1 MENLSKSNTEKLVLE
16 SLYKLE
22 RKLDKTILSLKL
34 ERETHVPDLMT
45 RIRILPTVAVV
56 GQQAKVR
63 RFFDGDAQ
71 LFISVKYM
79 PNSTDIM
86 KSVESLSKMIKT
98 LPGVKSVAVLMHNK
112 NKITKDGKK
121 LIF

>member
-1 MENLSKSNTEKLVLE
+1 MSNNIENIVIE

-22 RKLDKTILSLKL
+22 KKLDKSILSLKL

-45 RIRILPTVAVV
+45 RIRILPTIAVV
-56 GQQAKVR
+56 GQKAKVR

-71 LFISVKYM
+71 LFISVKYL
-79 PNSTDIM
+79 PKSDDIM
-86 KSVESLSKMIKT
+86 QSLSSLSSMIKT

-112 NKITKDGKK
+112 NKIQKDGKK